1 MSVMQSSNC
10 FILKLYCLGNS
21 NSMTSNFLEI
31 FFLSAVQGITEFI
44 PVSSSSHLILLAT
57 WFDFSISSLII
68 DVGLHLGSL
77 LAIIF
82 YFKKE
87 LLNISNDKKLFN
99 LLLIGSIPLILVGY
113 IFYSTGIINSF
124 RNLEIIAWTTL
135 IFGILMYFADT
146 FKIKKNIEKDLTI
159 KNILIIG
166 ILQILAIIPGVS
178 RAGITITAG
187 RFLNFDRH
195 DSTKISFYL
204 SIPALMGASVLS
216 LKDAVSENLE
226 FNLFLI
232 VSIILSFIFS
242 YLTIKYF
249 LIYTKKF
256 SLKFFV
262 IYRIVLSIIN
272 FFIIYN

>member
-1 MSVMQSSNC
+1 MISN
-10 FILKLYCLGNS
+10 Y
-21 NSMTSNFLEI
+21 LEI
-31 FFLSAVQGITEFI
+31 LILSIVQGISEFL
-44 PVSSSSHLILLAT
+44 PVSSSAHLII
-57 WFDFSISSLII
+57 FSNIIDFSNNSLIF

-77 LAIIF
+77 LAILF
-82 YFKKE
+82 YFRKE
-87 LLNISNDKKLFN
+87 LLNILNDKKLFN

-113 IFYSTGIINSF
+113 IFYTTDIINSF
-124 RNLEIIAWTTL
+124 RNLKIIAWTTL
-135 IFGILMYFADT
+135 IFGLLMYFADT
-146 FKIKKNIEKDLTI
+146 FKIKKKIEKDLTI

-166 ILQILAIIPGVS
+166 VMQIFAIIPGVS
-178 RAGITITAG
+178 RSGITITAG

-216 LKDAVSENLE
+216 LKDAVNENIE
-226 FNLFLI
+226 FNFFLI
-232 VSIILSFIFS
+232 ISIILSFIFS

-262 IYRIVLSIIN
+262 IYRVVLSIMI
-272 FFIIYN
+272 FLIIYN

>member
-1 MSVMQSSNC
+1 MISN
-10 FILKLYCLGNS
+10 Y
-21 NSMTSNFLEI
+21 LEI
-31 FFLSAVQGITEFI
+31 LILSIVQGISEFL
-44 PVSSSSHLILLAT
+44 PVSSSAHLII
-57 WFDFSISSLII
+57 FSNIINFSNNSLIF

-77 LAIIF
+77 LAILF
-82 YFKKE
+82 YFRKE
-87 LLNISNDKKLFN
+87 LLNILNDKKLFN

-113 IFYSTGIINSF
+113 IFYTKDIIYLF
-124 RNLEIIAWTTL
+124 RNLKIIAWTTL
-135 IFGILMYFADT
+135 IFGLLMYFADT
-146 FKIKKNIEKDLTI
+146 FKIKKKIEKDLTI

-166 ILQILAIIPGVS
+166 VMQILAIIPGVS
-178 RAGITITAG
+178 RSGITITAG

-216 LKDAVSENLE
+216 LKDAVNENIE
-226 FNLFLI
+226 FNFFLI
-232 VSIILSFIFS
+232 TSIILSFIFS

-262 IYRIVLSIIN
+262 IYRVVLSIVI
-272 FFIIYN
+272 FLIIYN